1 MFENIE
7 VFCCLYKS
15 AMISTLDAETKN
27 GTEAQ
32 RASVPFGIDI
42 LIIPEVKIPV
52 AKLNVDSVTP

>member
-1 MFENIE
+1 
-7 VFCCLYKS
+7 
-15 AMISTLDAETKN
+15 MISTLDAETKN

-32 RASVPFGIDI
+32 RPSVPFGIDI